1 MRECKQVKKKK
12 KEGDKLSECQKKFK
26 KKKGKEILSLVEA
39 KQTLDESG
47 KLKMFWALMDFNLF
61 SGSQRNPMC
70 SRITKEKISW
80 AIGNYE
86 KFLTFLW

>member
-1 MRECKQVKKKK
+1 MQKSKKKK
-12 KEGDKLSECQKKFK
+12 KKKRETSYQSVRKSLK